1 MFGKQDIMEARE
13 RLAPYIYQT
22 PVLHLGRISMI
33 FWDAGFISNRSACSG
48 LIHLKSEAR

>member
-22 PVLHLGRISMI
+22 PVLHLQNLDDILGCRVYIKPECMQRTNSFKI
-33 FWDAGFISNRSACSG
+33 
-48 LIHLKSEAR
+48 

>member
-22 PVLHLGRISMI
+22 PVLHLQNLDDILGMP
-33 FWDAGFISNRSACSG
+33 G
-48 LIHLKSEAR
+48 LYQTGVHAAD